1 MVACLCNVL
10 AWRGLAS
17 GSWWRLFVT
26 DRQAMRLLLASR
38 PLRST
43 TFRLLHYKEVLIAIG
58 NEGEGVVWVRAPFA
72 ILPGAWVSPSHVLP
86 FPLLDDWQDPSRP
99 RSEVA
104 FLGSIDD
111 WARPPHATVAPST
124 PPAATVVCGCVTAD
138 GLARDLLVVGGP
150 AKLLVWDLTLVMLES
165 QASEVGLSRQCS
177 TCTHATRKWGWYS
190 PVPRC

>member
-1 MVACLCNVL
+1 
-10 AWRGLAS
+10 
-17 GSWWRLFVT
+17 
-26 DRQAMRLLLASR
+26 MRLGTR
-38 PLRST
+38 ERVWCGYVLRCHTLGRVGVT
-43 TFRLLHYKEVLIAIG
+43 TSL
-58 NEGEGVVWVRAPFA
+58 
-72 ILPGAWVSPSHVLP
+72 LP
-86 FPLLDDWQDPSRP
+86 FPSLDDWQDPSRP
-99 RSEVA
+99 RAEVA

-111 WARPPHATVAPST
+111 WARPPHATVALST

-150 AKLLVWDLTLVMLES
+150 SKLLVWDLTLVMLES